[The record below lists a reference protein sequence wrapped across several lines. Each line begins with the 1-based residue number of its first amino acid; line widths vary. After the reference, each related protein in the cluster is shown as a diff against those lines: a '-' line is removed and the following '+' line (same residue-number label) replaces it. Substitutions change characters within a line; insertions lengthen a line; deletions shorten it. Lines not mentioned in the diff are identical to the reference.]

1 MRLPCGHAAIR
12 QPPALLER
20 ARSPE
25 RRTGARARRC
35 RAQCRLRERAARRAR
50 SVPQPVPSSAT
61 PSSSSASPSAP
72 LRKYSLKELRSKPC
86 LALDERD
93 RAALGI
99 KEEGEHS
106 STKGGEV
113 CRWEVAGQSVSLD
126 LDVPLSFAKTMTKD
140 GRVTQVPVGLHRG
153 IQAEFQR
160 ICFIFVA
167 VDDVDHLI
175 GTTTIPDRGVSQD
188 ANVRWEPRSSP
199 PR

>member
-1 MRLPCGHAAIR
+1 MPRSGSPRRSWSGLGHLNAG
-12 QPPALLER
+12 PALAL
-20 ARSPE
+20 AAVALSADCASGQP
-25 RRTGARARRC
+25 
-35 RAQCRLRERAARRAR
+35 AARGA
-50 SVPQPVPSSAT
+50 SPQPVPSSAT
-61 PSSSSASPSAP
+61 PSSSSASPSTPSPSAP